1 MKKIFRG
8 DYCACCEQKMDED
21 DKASAP
27 LCFRCDTMIDIA
39 DGNLLYFINVLKYL
53 SDRLD

>member
-1 MKKIFRG
+1 MRKTFRG